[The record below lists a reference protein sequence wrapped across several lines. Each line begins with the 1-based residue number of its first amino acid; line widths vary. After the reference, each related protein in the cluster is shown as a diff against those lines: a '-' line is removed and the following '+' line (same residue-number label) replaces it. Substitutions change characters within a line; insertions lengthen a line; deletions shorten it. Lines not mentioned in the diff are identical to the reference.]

1 MEGRS
6 QQSSTAVF
14 ALEGTCIGC
23 LKQLGGV
30 TA

>member
-1 MEGRS
+1 MEGAR
-6 QQSSTAVF
+6 SSTGVF

-30 TA
+30 TT